1 MKAVIMQFA
10 ANYSVPTAELLRT
23 GQIQLDRFKCP
34 AWPDVIAAAQAIGPT
49 YVHFPLLVG
58 SGIGDAIDAETGQP
72 ADWARIETLMA
83 QTETPFVNAHLASR
97 VQDHPDMPANTNDPV
112 HIEMLTEH
120 LIRDVRAVVKRFGA
134 ERVMVEND
142 FDSGGEHLPPAYL
155 PECICRVVEETG
167 CGLLFDVSHA
177 RIAAHDLGM
186 DAREYIGRLP
196 VQHTREIHVTGIQ
209 RFEGP
214 WIEALRQAG
223 IDAATIQRFAGRL
236 LDHLP
241 MTGEDWEFFAW
252 AMNQVHSGTWGQ
264 PWVVTFEYGGV
275 GPLFQALTQADVL
288 AEQIP
293 RLYKLVNGR

>member
-1 MKAVIMQFA
+1 MQFA
-10 ANYSVPTAELLRT
+10 ANYSVPTAELFRT
-23 GQIQLDRFKCP
+23 GRIQLDRFKCP
-34 AWPDVIAAAQAIGPT
+34 AWPDAITAAQAIGPT

-58 SGIGDAIDAETGQP
+58 SGIDDAIDAETGQP

-83 QTETPFVNAHLASR
+83 QTETPFVNVHLASR
-97 VQDHPDMPANTNDPV
+97 VQDHPGIPANTNDPA

-120 LIRDVRAVVKRFGA
+120 LIRDVRVVVKRFGA
-134 ERVMVEND
+134 ERVMVKND
-142 FDSGGEHLPPAYL
+142 FDIGGEHLPPAYL
-155 PECICRVVEETG
+155 PDCICRVVEETG
-167 CGLLFDVSHA
+167 CGLLLDVSHA

-186 DAREYIGRLP
+186 DTREYIGRLP
-196 VQHTREIHVTGIQ
+196 IQRIREIHVTGIQ

-223 IDAATIQRFAGRL
+223 IDAVTIQRFAGRL

-252 AMNQVHSGTWGQ
+252 AMTQVHSGAWGR
-264 PWVVTFEYGGV
+264 PWIVTFEYGGV

-293 RLYKLVNGR
+293 RLYKLVNGS

>member
-1 MKAVIMQFA
+1 MQLAV
-10 ANYSVPTAELLRT
+10 NYSLPTAELFRT

-34 AWPDVIAAAQAIGPT
+34 AWPDVIATAQAIGST

-72 ADWARIETLMA
+72 ADWARIEALMA
-83 QTETPFVNAHLASR
+83 QTETPFVNVHLASR
-97 VQDHPDMPANTNDPV
+97 VRDHPDIPANTNDPA
-112 HIEMLTEH
+112 HIERLTEH
-120 LIRDVRAVVKRFGA
+120 LIRDMRAVVKRFGA

-142 FDSGGEHLPPAYL
+142 HDNGGKHLPVAYL
-155 PECICRVVEETG
+155 PECIWRVVKETG
-167 CGLLFDVSHA
+167 CGLLLDVSHV
-177 RIAAHDLGM
+177 RIAAHHLDM
-186 DAREYIGRLP
+186 DVREYIGGLP
-196 VQHTREIHVTGIQ
+196 VQCTREIHVTGIQ
-209 RFEGP
+209 RFEGQ

-223 IDAATIQRFAGRL
+223 IDAATIQHFEGRL

-252 AMNQVHSGTWGQ
+252 AMNQVHNGAWGR
-264 PWVVTFEYGGV
+264 PWIVTFEYGGV
-275 GPLFQALTQADVL
+275 GSLFEAVTRADVL

>member
-1 MKAVIMQFA
+1 MQFA
-10 ANYSVPTAELLRT
+10 ANYSAPTAELFRK
-23 GQIQLDRFKCP
+23 GQIQLDRLKCP

-58 SGIGDAIDAETGQP
+58 SGIGDAMDGETNQV
-72 ADWARIETLMA
+72 ADWNKVEALMV
-83 QTETPFVNAHLASR
+83 QTGTPFVNVHLASR
-97 VQDHPDMPANTNDPV
+97 AQDHPEIPANTNDPA

-134 ERVMVEND
+134 EHVMVEND

-155 PECICRVVEETG
+155 PECIGRVVKETG

-186 DAREYIGRLP
+186 DAREYIGGLP
-196 VQHTREIHVTGIQ
+196 VQHTCEIHVTGIQ

-214 WIEALRQAG
+214 WIEALHQAG
-223 IDAATIQRFAGRL
+223 IDAATIQRFARRL

-252 AMNQVHSGTWGQ
+252 AMERVHNWAWGQ
-264 PWVVTFEYGGV
+264 PWIVTFEYGGV
-275 GPLFQALTQADVL
+275 GSLFQAVTRADVL